1 MIRGLI
7 WVLGEI
13 VMKRKHEKCLP
24 QERVWSPTKE
34 GYSATIRKLY
44 YCVKCGLINI
54 TEGKK
59 AKSIGYFQNCLAQLS
74 KILEKGGKPKIT
86 QSQIR
91 LIMKE
96 LEKNNISDDFVY
108 SYEDQKEIFINAVQ
122 KYIYVRKDLIKKV
135 L

>member
-1 MIRGLI
+1 
-7 WVLGEI
+7 
-13 VMKRKHEKCLP
+13 MKCEHEKCLP

-34 GYSATIRKLY
+34 GYSATTRKLY
-44 YCVKCGLINI
+44 YCVKCGLINVI
-54 TEGKK
+54 EGKK
-59 AKSIGYFQNCLAQLS
+59 AKPLGYFQNCLAQLS
-74 KILEKGGKPKIT
+74 KILEKGRKPKIT

-122 KYIYVRKDLIKKV
+122 KYKCIRKDLIKKV

>member
-1 MIRGLI
+1 
-7 WVLGEI
+7 
-13 VMKRKHEKCLP
+13 MKCEHEKCLP

-34 GYSATIRKLY
+34 GYSATTRKLY
-44 YCVKCGLINI
+44 YCVKCGLINV

-59 AKSIGYFQNCLAQLS
+59 AKPLGYFQNCLAQLS
-74 KILEKGGKPKIT
+74 KILEKGRKPKIT

-122 KYIYVRKDLIKKV
+122 KYKCVRKNLIKKV